1 MSGENSQETSCS
13 SFILSCP
20 SNKIS
25 KYSSGNINVAL
36 GLKKKKK
43 ASEKEK
49 LCQWH
54 GEEASKTV
62 ELKIEQKGS
71 YD

>member
-25 KYSSGNINVAL
+25 KYSSGNINVAP

-43 ASEKEK
+43 ASEKE
-49 LCQWH
+49 
-54 GEEASKTV
+54 
-62 ELKIEQKGS
+62 
-71 YD
+71 

>member
-25 KYSSGNINVAL
+25 KYSSGNINVAP
-36 GLKKKKK
+36 GFKKKKK
-43 ASEKEK
+43 
-49 LCQWH
+49 L
-54 GEEASKTV
+54 
-62 ELKIEQKGS
+62 LKRNS
-71 YD
+71 YVSGMGRRLPKQLNLK

>member
-25 KYSSGNINVAL
+25 KYSSGNINVAP

-43 ASEKEK
+43 K
-49 LCQWH
+49 L
-54 GEEASKTV
+54 
-62 ELKIEQKGS
+62 LKRNSFVSGMGRRLPKKLNLK
-71 YD
+71 